1 MVPGGAGGRY
11 LGVRAGGGGLT
22 HRPRRPLSARESG
35 LKRSLRPFRHVLPGW
50 LFTRDRMFKWKL
62 LPLYSPVTPAI
73 GAERVRDQEDR
84 RNGTPHR
91 AATLNQVMI
100 RLYCFSRHKDIGIIF
115 QAYPTDRRPPRTVPG
130 PGWDCPEPP
139 ASADQDQESRAR
151 SGTRIHHSFS
161 RREFPGLFL
170 LVPGKSLPTGL
181 PCPEKAGDSP
191 ASPSWTPGNL
201 PQGGFPGI
209 QRPSFTLYEIM

>member
-1 MVPGGAGGRY
+1 M
-11 LGVRAGGGGLT
+11 T
-22 HRPRRPLSARESG
+22 HRPRWPLTAMESG
-35 LKRSLRPFRHVLPGW
+35 SKRSLRPFRHVLPGW

-100 RLYCFSRHKDIGIIF
+100 RLYCFSRHQDISIIF
-115 QAYPTDRRPPRTVPG
+115 QAYPTDRRPPRTIPG
-130 PGWDCPEPP
+130 TGWVRPELP
-139 ASADQDQESRAR
+139 ASADQDQGSTAR
-151 SGTRIHHSFS
+151 SKTRIHRSFS
-161 RREFPGLFL
+161 RREFSGLVL
-170 LVPGKSLPTGL
+170 LVPGKSLLTSL
-181 PCPEKAGDSP
+181 PCTLKAGGSP
-191 ASPSWTPGNL
+191 ASPLQDPGK
-201 PQGGFPGI
+201 PPPRGFPGI